1 MEQDSPDVRSQEWT
15 FSCCCVSLADWCKS
29 LLGGHIRQHSHT
41 LCSCLRLA
49 ALFKNVNQG
58 RSRSK
63 CRQSVESKSR
73 PKPAYKFIFFSVF
86 IFLRGHLVSRHLH
99 FHARFF
105 VFIYLCILHVHSTF
119 SSGLPSAS
127 PLCSPTASYAF
138 QFFSRP
144 PSCLHIN
151 PHCILMF
158 M

>member
-73 PKPAYKFIFFSVF
+73 PKTAYKFIFFSVF
-86 IFLRGHLVSRHLH
+86 IFLRGHLVSTHLY
-99 FHARFF
+99 FF
-105 VFIYLCILHVHSTF
+105 
-119 SSGLPSAS
+119 
-127 PLCSPTASYAF
+127 
-138 QFFSRP
+138 
-144 PSCLHIN
+144 CLHLSLHLACAFFIFIWITI
-151 PHCILMF
+151 CISFMF
-158 M
+158 TNSFICISILL